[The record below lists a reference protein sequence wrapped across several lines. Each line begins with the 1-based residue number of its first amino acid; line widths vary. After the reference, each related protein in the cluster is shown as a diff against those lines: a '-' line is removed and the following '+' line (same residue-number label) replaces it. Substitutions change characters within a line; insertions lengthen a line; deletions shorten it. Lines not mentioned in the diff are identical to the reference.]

1 MPVCDSDSELLVGP
15 RAKFKDRCAA
25 AVSRPRVTTTSPDPN
40 VTNVTER
47 YADGALE
54 IEVAG
59 DAANAASALERFG
72 KTTATGSRLRVHT
85 EASPGEVVP
94 ALEAAGVVV
103 LSLEWHRPNLETVF
117 LSLTGRRLRD
127 EP

>member
-1 MPVCDSDSELLVGP
+1 MTVVYTSHYMEEVEALCSRVGILDHGKLVALDTVRGL
-15 RAKFKDRCAA
+15 
-25 AVSRPRVTTTSPDPN
+25 
-40 VTNVTER
+40 TER

-59 DAANAASALERFG
+59 DAAPATVALQRFG
-72 KTTATGSRLRVHT
+72 ETTATGSRIRVHT
-85 EASPGEVVP
+85 KASPGEVVP

-103 LSLEWHRPNLETVF
+103 LALERHRPDLETVF